1 MTKSRIIFFIILLC
15 IILYFIKIK
24 QKEKFKIEIYD
35 LNNLYDDSEVAPR
48 IIPIRHEFND
58 LDYII
63 NNTDRN
69 LYLQCRRPFDEDL
82 KNKYGKLV
90 DDLVKK
96 HNLETPS
103 YCVFRMGSTP
113 HRVLAHFDAVDRYIY
128 IVRGQKETLIF
139 RLDHLGVDEQVN
151 FLHDVKDLRM
161 KDLRKHL
168 KQNDIDSNYR
178 VLKEGD
184 LFHINPGDYHYIEN
198 NTMGD
203 HTIAINLDYEISND
217 VLTSWDYMWK
227 NGGEWSE
234 Q

>member
-15 IILYFIKIK
+15 IILYFIKLK
-24 QKEKFKIEIYD
+24 QKEKIKIEIYD
-35 LNNLYDDSEVAPR
+35 LNKLYDDSEVAPR

-58 LDYII
+58 LDSII

-69 LYLQCRRPFDEDL
+69 LYLQCRKPFDEDL
-82 KNKYGKLV
+82 KDKYGKLV
-90 DDLVKK
+90 DDLLKK

-139 RLDHLGVDEQVN
+139 RLDDLNVDEQVN
-151 FLHDVKDLRM
+151 FLHEVKDMRM
-161 KDLRKHL
+161 KELIKYL
-168 KQNDIDSNYR
+168 KQNDIDSNYH

-198 NTMGD
+198 NTIGD
-203 HTIAINLDYEISND
+203 HTIAINLDYETDDYTLGN
-217 VLTSWDYMWK
+217 WEYMWK
-227 NGGEWSE
+227 NGGDWFE
-234 Q
+234 

>member
-1 MTKSRIIFFIILLC
+1 MTKSRIIFFIILIC
-15 IILYFIKIK
+15 IILYFIKVK
-24 QKEKFKIEIYD
+24 QKEKYKIEIYD

-48 IIPIRHEFND
+48 IIPIRHELND

-63 NNTDRN
+63 NNKDRN
-69 LYLQCRRPFDEDL
+69 LYLQCRKPFDENL
-82 KNKYGKLV
+82 QSEYGKLV

-96 HNLETPS
+96 HKLGAPRS
-103 YCVFRMGSTP
+103 CVFRMGSTP

-161 KDLRKHL
+161 KDLIEYL
-168 KQNDIDSNYR
+168 KQNDINSNYHL
-178 VLKEGD
+178 LKEGD

-198 NTMGD
+198 NTVGD
-203 HTIAINLDYEISND
+203 YTIAINLDYENSND
-217 VLTSWDYMWK
+217 VSSVWDYMWK
-227 NGGEWSE
+227 NGCDWCE
-234 Q
+234 

>member
-15 IILYFIKIK
+15 IILYFIKAK
-24 QKEKFKIEIYD
+24 QGEKFKIEIYD

-63 NNTDRN
+63 NNKNRN
-69 LYLQCRRPFDEDL
+69 IYLQYRKQFDENL
-82 KNKYGKLV
+82 QNKYGKLV
-90 DDLVKK
+90 DDLLKK
-96 HNLETPS
+96 HKLEAPN

-128 IVRGQKETLIF
+128 ILRGQKETLIF

-161 KDLRKHL
+161 KDLIEYL
-168 KQNDIDSNYR
+168 KQNNIDYKYS
-178 VLKEGD
+178 VLDEGD

-198 NTMGD
+198 NTVGD
-203 HTIAINLDYEISND
+203 YTIAINLDYETSND
-217 VLTSWDYMWK
+217 VLSVWDYMWK
-227 NGGEWSE
+227 NGGEWYE
-234 Q
+234 